1 MATGAAGCG
10 NTVNIGQPTASGV
23 NSSVNS
29 SPVVF
34 NYPVQPPDDTGRMLA
49 IGSIIG
55 GLFDALL
62 GGDALGG
69 AQDAQNVWKD
79 TLDGTM
85 TPRGKSE
92 LNYVDTVRNKLPPY
106 ESDLSNMLT
115 LYRDDAAA
123 LWPKLDLIDGQIK
136 AEIDSNLGR
145 SDTEYNYANI
155 ACMDD
160 AIAALCTMVGCGYTP
175 DYAGIATRARAD
187 AEVASVE
194 NYRSLCRTGNRYNS
208 RATQTA
214 LMEIRLQT
222 TTAALVAS
230 SVSREAERIKSFE
243 INENL
248 RFKGATTLEN
258 IRLGRRELSLKYDN
272 AAGAALRERW
282 NAVASTWLSIQKLG
296 DSTTQFAWK
305 AYAES
310 AFKSYELGGQ
320 MMASAMQAYQAFA
333 ESVRATARQGGGGGG
348 ISGMIAQITAILTLF
363 SGGCDPVTFGSQSF
377 FPRPQN
383 CCGS

>member
-1 MATGAAGCG
+1 
-10 NTVNIGQPTASGV
+10 
-23 NSSVNS
+23 
-29 SPVVF
+29 
-34 NYPVQPPDDTGRMLA
+34 MLA

-62 GGDALGG
+62 GGDALGD
-69 AQDAQNVWKD
+69 AEDAQSEWKN

-92 LNYVDTVRNKLPPY
+92 LNYVDTMRNKLPSY
-106 ESDLSNMLT
+106 ETDLSNMLT
-115 LYRDDAAA
+115 LYRNDAAA
-123 LWPKLDLIDGQIK
+123 LWPKLDIIDGQIK
-136 AEIDSNLGR
+136 GEIASNLSR
-145 SDTEYNYANI
+145 SDTEYNYSDI
-155 ACMDD
+155 ACMDE
-160 AIAALCTMVGCGYTP
+160 AVAALCEMVGCGYTP
-175 DYAGIATRARAD
+175 DYNGIATRARAD
-187 AEVASVE
+187 AEAANVE
-194 NYRSLCRTGNRYNS
+194 NYRALCRTGNRYNS

-214 LMEIRLQT
+214 LLEIRLQT
-222 TTAALVAS
+222 TTAALVAA
-230 SVSREAERIKSFE
+230 SVARETERIKSFE

-248 RFKGATTLEN
+248 RFKGATTLEAM
-258 IRLGRRELSLKYDN
+258 RLGRRELSLKYDN

-282 NAVASTWLSIQKLG
+282 NAIATTWLSIQKLG

-348 ISGMIAQITAILTLF
+348 ISGMIAQLTAILTLF
-363 SGGCDPVTFGSQSF
+363 SGGCDPVTLGPISF
-377 FPRPQN
+377 NPRPQN